1 MSRNESG
8 FAIEMRDVG
17 HDMRTLR
24 DGELDAVSGG
34 WSRGSGP
41 SGAGHLTV
49 PVVARRSLLETMAD
63 DSCNI

>member
-1 MSRNESG
+1 MSKNESG
-8 FAIEMRDVG
+8 FELEMRDVG
-17 HDMRTLR
+17 HDIWTLR

-34 WSRGSGP
+34 SSWGSGQ
-41 SGAGHLTV
+41 SGAGFLTV

>member
-1 MSRNESG
+1 MNTVE
-8 FAIEMRDVG
+8 IG
-17 HDMRTLR
+17 HDIRALQ
-24 DGELDAVSGG
+24 DDELDAVSGG
-34 WSRGSGP
+34 WSWGLSQ